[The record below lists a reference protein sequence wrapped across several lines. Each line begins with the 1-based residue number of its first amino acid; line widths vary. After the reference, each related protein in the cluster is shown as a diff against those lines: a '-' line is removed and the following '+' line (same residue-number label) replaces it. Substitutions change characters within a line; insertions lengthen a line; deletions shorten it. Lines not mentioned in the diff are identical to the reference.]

1 MPFNYVDYIAWRK
14 RGGSRKASASL
25 ITLKPL
31 TVWIKTNCGK
41 FLDGNTRPPYL
52 PPEKPV
58 CGSVRTR
65 HGKTD
70 WFKTG
75 KWVQ

>member
-31 TVWIKTNCGK
+31 TV
-41 FLDGNTRPPYL
+41 
-52 PPEKPV
+52 
-58 CGSVRTR
+58 
-65 HGKTD
+65 
-70 WFKTG
+70 
-75 KWVQ
+75 